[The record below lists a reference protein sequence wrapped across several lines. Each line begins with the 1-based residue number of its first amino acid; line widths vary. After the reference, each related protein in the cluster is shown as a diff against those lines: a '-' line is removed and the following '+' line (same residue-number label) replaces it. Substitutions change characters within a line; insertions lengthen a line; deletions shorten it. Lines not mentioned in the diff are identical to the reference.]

1 MSQCQD
7 VNVNLTQH
15 SLSSDET
22 DPLVSGNDVVT
33 VVPST
38 ATLTTAAVTSAAAVV
53 PTAVVPTTVVPT
65 TVVPNTVVPTA
76 VVPTSAAAVV
86 STTTSIDNN
95 DDDIVLVRRKDV
107 NKRPCEEKDGGTKK
121 KAKMDKDEMANEIA
135 AHEMASYSLDDKPSN
150 KTSTKTSLQP
160 SNDTKSRHT
169 KEWEDK
175 IKEVT
180 ECPYPDWVV
189 SANSLLRKKYY
200 LAISTVRQTFTALAK
215 NMLIK
220 EMCKNGDEEFIDCK
234 RDEYLEIIE
243 ESFPEDNLLFLDDD
257 IDFQKKVVDPFNGL
271 HEVLKEDLENV
282 LNNIVM
288 EEE

>member
-1 MSQCQD
+1 MSQSQ
-7 VNVNLTQH
+7 VINLTQE
-15 SLSSDET
+15 SSNESSNDTDLNVT
-22 DPLVSGNDVVT
+22 DPTSVGGDVP
-33 VVPST
+33 VVPG
-38 ATLTTAAVTSAAAVV
+38 
-53 PTAVVPTTVVPT
+53 
-65 TVVPNTVVPTA
+65 
-76 VVPTSAAAVV
+76 
-86 STTTSIDNN
+86 TTTTTTTTTG
-95 DDDIVLVRRKDV
+95 
-107 NKRPCEEKDGGTKK
+107 NKRSCENEDESAKK
-121 KAKMDKDEMANEIA
+121 KAKVIDQDQMANEIT

-150 KTSTKTSLQP
+150 KTSIKTSIKTSLQP

-175 IKEVT
+175 IKVT
-180 ECPYPDWVV
+180 ESPYPDFAVN
-189 SANSLLRKKYY
+189 ANSSSELRKKYY

-215 NMLIK
+215 KMLIK
-220 EMCKNGDEEFIDCK
+220 EMLKNSDGDEDFIDCK